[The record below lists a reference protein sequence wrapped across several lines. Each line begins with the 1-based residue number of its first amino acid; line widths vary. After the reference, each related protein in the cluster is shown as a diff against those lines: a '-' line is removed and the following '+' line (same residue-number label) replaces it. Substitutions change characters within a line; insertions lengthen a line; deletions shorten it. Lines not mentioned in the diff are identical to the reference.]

1 MRKKILITGGA
12 GYIGSHVVDNL
23 LQSNYE
29 IIVLDNLLFDKHSL
43 NKHIKNKKL
52 TLIKDDIRN
61 YKNISNYFND
71 VDTVIHLA
79 ALVGEAACKI
89 SESETVSINLDAT
102 EKLVKLAIEK
112 QIKKFIFM
120 STASSYGVQNV
131 DEIANEQTKLNPVSL
146 YAKTKIDCENLLLEK
161 YSDDIEITIFRPST
175 VYGDSLRMRFDLIL
189 NHLIKDAYFS
199 KEIKVFG
206 PKMVRPLM
214 WVGEPARV
222 YKKIIEEK
230 SDKFRSQV
238 FNLGYNEENYQ
249 KIEIAEL
256 VKQKFFHEID
266 IEIIEK
272 DLDLRSYRLDF
283 QKMKKFFNLDPY
295 TDILKETKKI
305 IEKFNNK
312 KYGDVNNKIFY
323 NV

>member
-43 NKHIKNKKL
+43 SKHIKDKKL